1 MADINEMEA
10 DMTTET
16 EVVAEEPAA
25 EEAAPAEGEI
35 AADETAPTEGE
46 TAADETAAPTEGE
59 TETV

>member
-35 AADETAPTEGE
+35 AADETA
-46 TAADETAAPTEGE
+46 APAEGE

>member
-46 TAADETAAPTEGE
+46 T
-59 TETV
+59 ETV